1 MHTWQLDVYF
11 YYFFQKVHKMIYTV
25 KCKSYMKKEIRN
37 ETKRAILLETEL
49 GYQNIEFKMN

>member
-1 MHTWQLDVYF
+1 
-11 YYFFQKVHKMIYTV
+11 MIYTV